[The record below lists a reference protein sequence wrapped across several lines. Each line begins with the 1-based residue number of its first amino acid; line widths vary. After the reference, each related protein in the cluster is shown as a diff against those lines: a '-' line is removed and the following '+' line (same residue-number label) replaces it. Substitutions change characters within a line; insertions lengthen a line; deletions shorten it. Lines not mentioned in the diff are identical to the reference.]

1 MMSKPIGALFGV
13 LTLVAILA
21 IAPSAFAESGTT
33 VNISAGAGSSPN
45 CSQTKNCFDQDVIN
59 VVPGTTVT
67 WQNND
72 KVSHTVTSGN
82 PSDNQT
88 GTIFDSS
95 LIASGKDFSF
105 TFNNPGTYNYFC
117 QVHPWMTGQVIVGAA
132 ATSVSSSSGTGSSSS
147 MNMSSGNSMSGM
159 SSSSSMNTTS
169 TPPSGQGQQGGIP
182 LGSPYTAPANM
193 SSTPSTPTQP
203 APPSQAPQ
211 YGSQV
216 PSASQAGMGQQNG
229 IPLGSSYN
237 APANMSSTPSSTP
250 QQPAN
255 LTSQANGF
263 ASQVQ
268 QGGNQIAQ
276 QSGQGQQGGIPLGTP
291 TTSPQPV
298 DQGQMTG
305 WTAGLVVAAIM
316 SGIGIWTAVRRR

>member
-13 LTLVAILA
+13 LTLVVILA
-21 IAPSAFAESGTT
+21 IAPSAFAQESGTA

-45 CSQTKNCFDQDVIN
+45 CSQTKNCFDPDVIN
-59 VVPGTTVT
+59 VATGTTVT
-67 WQNND
+67 WKNND

-88 GTIFDSS
+88 GTVFDSS

-132 ATSVSSSSGTGSSSS
+132 ATSASSSSGMPSSSS
-147 MNMSSGNSMSGM
+147 MNMSSGSSMSGM
-159 SSSSSMNTTS
+159 SSSSSMNMSSGSSMSGMSNSPSTQQPANLTS
-169 TPPSGQGQQGGIP
+169 NNFASNVQQGGNQISQNAGQGQQGGIP
-182 LGSPYTAPANM
+182 LGSTYNAPANM

-229 IPLGSSYN
+229 IPLGSTYN
-237 APANMSSTPSSTP
+237 APAGSP
-250 QQPAN
+250 Q
-255 LTSQANGF
+255 
-263 ASQVQ
+263 
-268 QGGNQIAQ
+268 NQIPAQ
-276 QSGQGQQGGIPLGTP
+276 VVYNDSDNPTGPLQS
-291 TTSPQPV
+291 
-298 DQGQMTG
+298 MG
-305 WTAGLVVAAIM
+305 WAAGMIIAGVL
-316 SGIGIWTAVRRR
+316 SGVGIWTAVRRR

>member
-1 MMSKPIGALFGV
+1 MSKPINALFGV

-33 VNISAGAGSSPN
+33 VNISAGAGASPN
-45 CSQTKNCFDQDVIN
+45 CSQTKNCFDQDVIT
-59 VVPGTTVT
+59 VAPGTTVT

-117 QVHPWMTGQVIVGAA
+117 QVHPWMTGQVIVATGA
-132 ATSVSSSSGTGSSSS
+132 SSSSGSTTSGMNMPSGSSMSGMSNSSSS
-147 MNMSSGNSMSGM
+147 MNMPSGSSMSGM
-159 SSSSSMNTTS
+159 SNSSSTPQQPANLTS
-169 TPPSGQGQQGGIP
+169 NGFASTVQQGGSQIAQQSGQGQQGGIP
-182 LGSPYTAPANM
+182 LGSSYNAPANM

-229 IPLGSSYN
+229 IPLGSSYS
-237 APANMSSTPSSTP
+237 APAGSP
-250 QQPAN
+250 Q
-255 LTSQANGF
+255 
-263 ASQVQ
+263 
-268 QGGNQIAQ
+268 NQIPAQ
-276 QSGQGQQGGIPLGTP
+276 VVYNDSDNPTGPLQGMGWIAGMVIAGVLSG
-291 TTSPQPV
+291 V
-298 DQGQMTG
+298 
-305 WTAGLVVAAIM
+305 
-316 SGIGIWTAVRRR
+316 GIWTAVRRR